1 MLACRELAGFSSMP
15 LFEGL
20 TIPRSVQK
28 RQAVRW
34 ARCRT
39 SQQCRP
45 EACSIEMDNRER
57 RAQSDPTL
65 GGAMPTT
72 TPQLALAL
80 RNILVATDFSPCSE
94 RALLHAAAAHHCGST
109 LHLVHVVQ
117 PGIFY
122 ILPPEAHVWTPEAL
136 DLALKKS
143 STEAHTLVTDVLQR
157 THCEDIKHRI
167 WVQQGADVGETL
179 RSIIEVENIDLAVV
193 GTRGRTGLHRI
204 VLGSVAENIFRYAP
218 CPVLTVGPHSWRSD
232 PQSVHLK
239 HVLFPTDFSTE
250 SARALPIAMA
260 TVADF
265 GAALTILTIIEGL
278 EREAALDRPR
288 VVAALE
294 QRMREMV
301 CAVAP
306 VPPGTVFQVEFGEVA
321 DIVIEAVVRL
331 GIDLVVFGLKAP
343 DTYVDR
349 LPWMHA
355 YKIVCEVGCP
365 VLSLRGPSLARSE

>member
-1 MLACRELAGFSSMP
+1 MLACGELAGFQ
-15 LFEGL
+15 FNVFVRGL
-20 TIPRSVQK
+20 DDSKTGVQK
-28 RQAVRW
+28 RQAVSW

-57 RAQSDPTL
+57 PAQSDPTL

-94 RALLHAAAAHHCGST
+94 RALLHAVAAAHHCGST

-122 ILPPEAHVWTPEAL
+122 VLPPEAHVWTPEAL

-143 STEAHTLVTDVLQR
+143 SAEAHTLVTDVLQR

-167 WVQQGADVGETL
+167 WVHQGADVGETL
-179 RSIIEVENIDLAVV
+179 RTIIELENIDLAVV

-260 TVADF
+260 TAADF
-265 GAALTILTIIEGL
+265 GAALTMLTIIERL

-288 VVAALE
+288 VVAA
-294 QRMREMV
+294 RWS
-301 CAVAP
+301 AP
-306 VPPGTVFQVEFGEVA
+306 SPQCHRGLSSKW
-321 DIVIEAVVRL
+321 DSVR
-331 GIDLVVFGLKAP
+331 
-343 DTYVDR
+343 
-349 LPWMHA
+349 
-355 YKIVCEVGCP
+355 
-365 VLSLRGPSLARSE
+365 SLIS